1 MTDREAEVRFLKQNL
16 QELRKKLEPCS
27 AYIKLERLSNTSL
40 HITLDGEA
48 FYAATGCE
56 RKGPFTYVDNGT
68 STPSPAEKNGFRLS
82 FAIRPFTIV
91 FDERPA
97 HPNVYDVSK
106 RMCTGYQTS
115 TTTMLTLVGKAMR
128 VILFDPGIV
137 NTHSAACGKEFTW
150 YRTMRDEGKFP
161 CVNLAAFFSGEYHE
175 D

>member
-1 MTDREAEVRFLKQNL
+1 MTEREAEIRWLKNSL
-16 QELRKKLEPCS
+16 QEVRQKLAPCS
-27 AYIKLERLSNTSL
+27 SYIKMERISNTSF

-48 FYAATGCE
+48 FYAATGSE

-68 STPSPAEKNGFRLS
+68 STPSPAEKNGFRVN
-82 FAIRPFTIV
+82 FACRPFTVV

-115 TTTMLTLVGKAMR
+115 TTPLLTLVGKAIR

-150 YRTMRDEGKFP
+150 YRNRRDEGLFP
-161 CVNLAAFFSGEYHE
+161 TVNMAAFLTGKHQEE
-175 D
+175 